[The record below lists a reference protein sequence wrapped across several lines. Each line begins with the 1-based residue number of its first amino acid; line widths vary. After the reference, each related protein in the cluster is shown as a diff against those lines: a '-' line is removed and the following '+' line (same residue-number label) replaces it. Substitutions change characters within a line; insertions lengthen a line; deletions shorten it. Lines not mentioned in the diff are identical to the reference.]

1 MGPTLEADLIAPHAG
16 NQAHGAPQ
24 CHLSSSKCLFVLR
37 IVIALSIVIAAVA
50 IAEIVRDPTSTSGI
64 LAVVL
69 TVASS
74 LHHVATIFGPTFTLA
89 LTVGVDL
96 MLTAIEAVAFLVA
109 NSFVAA
115 NVGKYEKSG
124 FRSIGGFRF
133 RSQAFLV
140 AFFAGWLLCFSLWTL
155 LLLKALDVADRWSTR
170 SLREKVDICDRP
182 GLPKWDYA
190 VQSLLGSAPAVP
202 GESSRL
208 SFTRRVLVAILVCI
222 LIAFGI
228 YEVVAAPIYDMG
240 KIRFRQYKADALP
253 QDFPYPG
260 DGGWNMVV
268 VWNTW
273 QHPGATKN
281 LTDAVSVQRLKDK
294 TPPCTVENVDV
305 KALKSQAKP
314 REVVAVKCAPV
325 TGVADITLQVN
336 YTGIVGTSSPWNWDV
351 VTVYFGLPDP
361 EQQGR
366 VDHVVA
372 NTPPIFLFRGN
383 HLVTVVDV
391 QMRTKLK
398 PEMATLGFEAQAIF
412 AVAGIKQVLPSV
424 RNTSGDPFLSTLR
437 FAPDDYTQ
445 EFTVTEDYR
454 ERSMLAGLAAVGGLG
469 SLLSTLL
476 VILLGTSLMTA
487 VIRAKPYSPFGLLH
501 HLPTL
506 RMKMIEECKRLYP
519 TLMDDLKKQEG
530 EPGVLA
536 YLLDTLIDLDALG
549 YRPKEEFALDVKP
562 KEVFQIS
569 KTQDEEIP
577 RLKVHTDGGRLDMG
591 EHSCLL
597 KCEAR

>member
-1 MGPTLEADLIAPHAG
+1 MDYAEVFMEGGMNKEE
-16 NQAHGAPQ
+16 
-24 CHLSSSKCLFVLR
+24 K
-37 IVIALSIVIAAVA
+37 IVIALSIVLAAVA
-50 IAEIVRDPTSTSGI
+50 IAEIARDPTSISGI

-69 TVASS
+69 TVVST
-74 LHHVATIFGPTFTLA
+74 LHHVATIFGPNFPLA

-109 NSFVAA
+109 NSFAAA
-115 NVGKYEKSG
+115 NAGKYEKSG
-124 FRSIGGFRF
+124 FRPIGGFRF

-155 LLLKALDVADRWSTR
+155 LLLKSLAIADRWSAQP
-170 SLREKVDICDRP
+170 LRKKVDICDMP
-182 GLPKWDYA
+182 GLPGWDYA

-202 GESSRL
+202 GESSQL
-208 SFTRRVLVAILVCI
+208 SLTRRVLVAILVCI
-222 LIAFGI
+222 LIAFSI
-228 YEVVAAPIYDMG
+228 YEVIAAPIYDMG

-260 DGGWNMVV
+260 DGGWNMVLA
-268 VWNTW
+268 WNTW

-281 LTDAVSVQRLKDK
+281 LSDAVSVQRLKDK

-325 TGVADITLQVN
+325 TGVADIILSVN

-361 EQQGR
+361 GQRGR

-398 PEMATLGFEAQAIF
+398 PEMATLGFEAQDIF

-424 RNTSGDPFLSTLR
+424 RNAGSDPFLSTLR

-476 VILLGTSLMTA
+476 VFLLGTSLMTA
-487 VIRAKPYSPFGLLH
+487 VIRTKPYSPFGLLH
-501 HLPTL
+501 YLPTL
-506 RMKMIEECKRLYP
+506 RKKMVVKCKEDYP
-519 TLMDDLKKQEG
+519 ALVDDLQEQ
-530 EPGVLA
+530 ENKPGVLA
-536 YLLDTLIDLDALG
+536 YLLDTLIDFDALG
-549 YRPKEEFALDVKP
+549 YQPKEGSTVGVKP
-562 KEVFQIS
+562 MKEVSWIA
-569 KTQDEEIP
+569 KTQDEESP
-577 RLKVHTDGGRLDMG
+577 RLTVDTDGGRLDLG
-591 EHSCLL
+591 EHICLL
-597 KCEAR
+597 KCSTP